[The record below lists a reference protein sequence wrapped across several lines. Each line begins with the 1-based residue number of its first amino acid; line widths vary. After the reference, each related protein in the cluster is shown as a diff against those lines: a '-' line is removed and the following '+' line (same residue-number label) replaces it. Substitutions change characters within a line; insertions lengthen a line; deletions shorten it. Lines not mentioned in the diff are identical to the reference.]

1 MKRLLTL
8 LLTLAMLFTG
18 FAFAEPA
25 EEPTEI
31 VWFWREGGD
40 IQLPEDS
47 YICQKVLKDLNIK
60 YVHVTSVGQTPE
72 EKLTMLLASG
82 EVPDIIDSYGDKTT
96 ELRADGVIIP
106 LDEYITPERVP
117 HMFESVKEF
126 AAALEL
132 MRRDDGHIWAIP
144 ATFASLA
151 GPTPWIRYDWLENL
165 GLDVPETFEDL
176 KDVLIAL
183 PMTIPTETAKTTPG
197 EPATAESMTAS
208 APTWAAAGVP
218 GT

>member
-1 MKRLLTL
+1 MAVFPDAPNKGKASFPVEPIKCVHLLTPPRQKPSIRKRADEWE
-8 LLTLAMLFTG
+8 TFCMLFTG
-18 FAFAEPA
+18 IAFAEFD
-25 EEPTEI
+25 EEPAEI

-40 IQLPEDS
+40 IQLPE
-47 YICQKVLKDLNIK
+47 
-60 YVHVTSVGQTPE
+60 
-72 EKLTMLLASG
+72 
-82 EVPDIIDSYGDKTT
+82 DSYGDKTT

-132 MRRDDGHIWAIP
+132 MRRDDGQIWAIP

-165 GLDVPETFEDL
+165 GLDVPETFEDP
-176 KDVLIAL
+176 KDVLIAFTNDD
-183 PMTIPTETAKTTPG
+183 PDGNG
-197 EPATAESMTAS
+197 EDNTWGTSYGGIYNGISTNLGSGWAT
-208 APTWAAAGVP
+208 
-218 GT
+218 